1 MAGMK
6 RQDFD
11 RILWI
16 KESKASVD
24 SKESLDGVEAH
35 FLIDCSCTIELFGTP
50 EIQGP
55 LESRDATDAW
65 GIALDTLTMDYLKED
80 PEPEESAP
88 DEDGNEWAAAESDEE
103 IVDET
108 LHQSPI

>member
-1 MAGMK
+1 
-6 RQDFD
+6 
-11 RILWI
+11 
-16 KESKASVD
+16 
-24 SKESLDGVEAH
+24 
-35 FLIDCSCTIELFGTP
+35 
-50 EIQGP
+50 
-55 LESRDATDAW
+55 
-65 GIALDTLTMDYLKED
+65 MDYLKED